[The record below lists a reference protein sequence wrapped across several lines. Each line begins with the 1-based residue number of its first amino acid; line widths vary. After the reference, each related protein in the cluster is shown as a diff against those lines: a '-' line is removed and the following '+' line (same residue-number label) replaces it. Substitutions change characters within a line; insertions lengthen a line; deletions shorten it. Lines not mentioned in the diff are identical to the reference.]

1 MKKEVL
7 QMIKLIE
14 IKTGSAFWEI
24 DGVILR
30 FQRKKSVGDVLTEQ
44 LIGEYQELLLKE
56 EYKEHPTKICEID
69 SILGDVILLRIG
81 IEVYFEAFIKMFAYY
96 TERYVKAWGKSDKKL
111 VSNRTSMF
119 PAFVYM
125 FKNQLVDK
133 LDSPIAILKNI
144 PCDNQYFFDIYEE
157 KFSAFWIEQAKNN
170 VQEREPL
177 DDIRMRIGALMTTA
191 SLAQLPKVMIMEY
204 LEYMANK
211 FTMERKLITIQ
222 SYCRSLLGSK
232 LMMSRERFDPDFV
245 RLVDEVVK
253 KEYQHQCKK
262 FIEDN
267 PRQFAVKSDQW
278 ILYYKHGPSL
288 YKNTMDFSKIQS
300 KSLRLEIKYFM
311 RYRYYYILAKKDSI
325 IHTLSEAANLLVERN
340 PSLHFFA
347 DVDDVD
353 VRALYMVMERSF
365 GQEVGG
371 KSVSGIMRVFSV
383 MSLLID
389 FLMSDRREVEMRSP
403 IPQRNPFKQYKFHN
417 VKDYKVRTLIIPES
431 VAEGVDDHLHE
442 LEDIYALLYRIFS
455 NTGMRMK
462 EVLFL
467 EANCLEASPY
477 DGLVQIKY
485 KPYKTLKT
493 RRKQG
498 VSDYHRVLIFQSLAD
513 EIKVQIE
520 ERAMLR
526 QTLGVPYIFVNQKP
540 NHRPGMINMGYYV
553 QLINK
558 LIQQHNLCDESGEIW
573 HFTSKQQR
581 KTLAVTLIENGGSVD
596 ELAYW
601 LGHLSRSSAS
611 GYYAEV
617 RQMKLASLNTEFYRK
632 KFDLL
637 ISKEQLADYSEEERR
652 LLYMDFRLEQRRVE
666 FGFCLKKFA
675 DGGCTYRNSLINC
688 VNCKNLCT
696 GKAYLSYWQELLKE
710 QTQLVEALILSYNQA
725 NILNYEKFKE
735 YNQAVFIKNCYEN
748 TIKAIVEGDS
758 E

>member
-30 FQRKKSVGDVLTEQ
+30 FQRKKSIGDALTEQ
-44 LIGEYQELLLKE
+44 LIREYRELLLKE

-69 SILGDVILLRIG
+69 SILGDAILLRIG

-170 VQEREPL
+170 VQERETL

-232 LMMSRERFDPDFV
+232 LMMSRDRFDPDFV
-245 RLVDEVVK
+245 RLVDVVVK

-267 PRQFAVKSDQW
+267 PRQLEVKSDQW

-311 RYRYYYILAKKDSI
+311 KYRYYYISAKKDSI

-467 EANCLEASPY
+467 EMNCLEASPY

>member
-24 DGVILR
+24 DGVIFR
-30 FQRKKSVGDVLTEQ
+30 FQRKKSIGDVLTEQ
-44 LIGEYQELLLKE
+44 LIGEYRELLLNE
-56 EYKEHPTKICEID
+56 EYKEHPTKICEINA
-69 SILGDVILLRIG
+69 ILGDVILLRIG
-81 IEVYFEAFIKMFAYY
+81 IEIYFETFIKMFAYY
-96 TERYVKAWGKSDKKL
+96 TERYIRAWELSDKKL

-133 LDSPIAILKNI
+133 SDSPIAILKNI
-144 PCDNQYFFDIYEE
+144 PCDNQCFFDIYEE
-157 KFSAFWIEQAKNN
+157 KFSAFWKIQVKNK
-170 VQEREPL
+170 VEEKEPL
-177 DDIRMRIGALMTTA
+177 DNIRVRIGALMTTA
-191 SLAQLPKVMIMEY
+191 SLAQLPTVMITEY

-222 SYCRSLLGSK
+222 SFCRSLMGSN

-245 RLVDEVVK
+245 RMVDVVVK

-267 PRQFAVKSDQW
+267 PRQLDVKSDQW

-288 YKNTMDFSKIQS
+288 YKNTMDFCKIQS

-311 RYRYYYILAKKDSI
+311 RYRYYYISAKKDTI
-325 IHTLSEAANLLVERN
+325 IHTLSEAANLLVEGN

-353 VRALYMVMERSF
+353 VRALYMVMERRF
-365 GQEVGG
+365 GQESGG
-371 KSVSGIMRVFSV
+371 KSVSGIMRIFSV
-383 MSLLID
+383 MSLLMD
-389 FLMSDRREVEMRSP
+389 YLSSDRRDAAMRSP
-403 IPQRNPFKQYKFHN
+403 VPQGNPFKQYKFHN
-417 VKDYKVRTLIIPES
+417 VKDYKIRTLIIPEA
-431 VAEGVDDHLHE
+431 VAEGIDAHLHE
-442 LEDIYALLYRIFS
+442 LDDIHALLYRVFS
-455 NTGMRMK
+455 STGMRMK

-467 EANCLEASPY
+467 ETDCLEPSPY

-485 KPYKTLKT
+485 KPYKTLKA

-498 VSDYHRVLIFQSLAD
+498 ISDYHRVLIFQSLAD
-513 EIKVQIE
+513 QIKVQIE

-553 QLINK
+553 WIINK
-558 LIQQHNLCDESGEIW
+558 LIQQHNLCDESGEVW

-611 GYYAEV
+611 SYYAEV
-617 RQMKLASLNTEFYRK
+617 RQMKLASLNTEFYSK

-666 FGFCLKKFA
+666 FGFCLKKLA
-675 DGGCTYRNSLINC
+675 DGGCANRSSMINC

-696 GKAYLSYWQELLKE
+696 GKAYLPYWQELLKE
-710 QTQLVEALILSYNQA
+710 QTRLVDALILSYNQA
-725 NILNYEKFKE
+725 NILNYEEFKE

-748 TIKAIVEGDS
+748 TVKAIVEGDS
-758 E
+758 